1 MKNYIYKFIA
11 SQENNESVMLEFNNL
26 CDAVEHGST
35 FLECSPDDV
44 EKPAF
49 TIVRRE
55 RDEC

>member
-11 SQENNESVMLEFNNL
+11 SQENNESVMLEFNDVN
-26 CDAVEHGST
+26 DAMEFGST
-35 FLECSPDDV
+35 FLECSPDNV